1 MKMLQS
7 KRMLALLICLL
18 PMVTHAGGL
27 PVDLSAYRNYTYYNI
42 KGLRFLLHDSISK
55 DKAVARQCLR
65 NWEYNFSRIEG
76 ICPSVTASFK
86 KNNYKIYLYHLPSS
100 RGGMEFIRDNQHR
113 WDKRVNA
120 HVNKGIII
128 PRAYTYI
135 TKRYEEEGFVYL
147 LHEMAHYRHVVMLGE
162 VGGRYDNEI
171 RRAYSNSLRNPRYKG
186 TYARKN
192 HLEYFAE
199 ISMAYLLKKHTV
211 SVFPSGSY
219 ELYTWDRVGY
229 NLCKR
234 MWGADLAAYKPNTTN
249 RAWAV
254 VAHPPVSQ
262 SSFVTLPGRPFTSM
276 PSMPPGYPPGKPW
289 PPADRQRIWQP
300 GERGFGGSTQ
310 PSGRVPAIVSP
321 VIDPATGLPV
331 GARIY

>member
-1 MKMLQS
+1 MKIRQF

-18 PMVTHAGGL
+18 PMVTHARGL
-27 PVDLSAYRNYTYYNI
+27 PVDFSAYRNYTHYNI
-42 KGLRFLLHDSISK
+42 KGLRFVLHDSISK

-65 NWEYNFSRIEG
+65 NWEYNFSRIER

-86 KNNYKIYLYHLPSS
+86 KNNYKIYLYHLPTS

-113 WDKRVNA
+113 WDKRMNA

-147 LHEMAHYRHVVMLGE
+147 LHEMAHYRHVGMLGE

-186 TYARKN
+186 TYAREN

-199 ISMAYLLKKHTV
+199 ISMAYLLKKHTI

-219 ELYTWDRVGY
+219 ELYTRDRVGY
-229 NLCKR
+229 NLCKK

-254 VAHPPVSQ
+254 VTPPPVSQ
-262 SSFVTLPGRPFTSM
+262 SSFVPLPGGPF
-276 PSMPPGYPPGKPW
+276 PSMPPSKTG

-300 GERGFGGSTQ
+300 GEPGFGGSTQ
-310 PSGRVPAIVSP
+310 PSGGVPAIVSP

-331 GARIY
+331 GARKY

>member
-1 MKMLQS
+1 MKIRQP

-27 PVDLSAYRNYTYYNI
+27 PVDLSAYRNYTHYNI
-42 KGLRFLLHDSISK
+42 KGLRFVLHDSISK

-65 NWEYNFSRIEG
+65 NWEYNFSRIER

-86 KNNYKIYLYHLPSS
+86 KNNYKIYLYHLPTS

-199 ISMAYLLKKHTV
+199 NFHGIFVEETHRLSFSFRLIRTLYL
-211 SVFPSGSY
+211 G
-219 ELYTWDRVGY
+219 
-229 NLCKR
+229 
-234 MWGADLAAYKPNTTN
+234 
-249 RAWAV
+249 
-254 VAHPPVSQ
+254 
-262 SSFVTLPGRPFTSM
+262 
-276 PSMPPGYPPGKPW
+276 
-289 PPADRQRIWQP
+289 
-300 GERGFGGSTQ
+300 
-310 PSGRVPAIVSP
+310 
-321 VIDPATGLPV
+321 
-331 GARIY
+331 

>member
-1 MKMLQS
+1 
-7 KRMLALLICLL
+7 
-18 PMVTHAGGL
+18 
-27 PVDLSAYRNYTYYNI
+27 
-42 KGLRFLLHDSISK
+42 
-55 DKAVARQCLR
+55 
-65 NWEYNFSRIEG
+65 
-76 ICPSVTASFK
+76 
-86 KNNYKIYLYHLPSS
+86 
-100 RGGMEFIRDNQHR
+100 
-113 WDKRVNA
+113 
-120 HVNKGIII
+120 
-128 PRAYTYI
+128 
-135 TKRYEEEGFVYL
+135 
-147 LHEMAHYRHVVMLGE
+147 MAHYRHVVMLGE

-254 VAHPPVSQ
+254 VTPPPVSQ
-262 SSFVTLPGRPFTSM
+262 SSFVPLPGGPF
-276 PSMPPGYPPGKPW
+276 PGAAQEKE
-289 PPADRQRIWQP
+289 RIWQP
-300 GERGFGGSTQ
+300 GEPGFGGPTQ
-310 PSGRVPAIVSP
+310 PSGGVPAIVSP

-331 GARIY
+331 GVRIY